1 MKAASPQG
9 VTHRIKE
16 KAPLERG
23 NFSAITTK
31 RISDSA
37 TNRDAEKC
45 FSTWQAKFAMH
56 GHALYQT
63 ASADGAILYLSSRW
77 GMVREMKSLEAVAA
91 FFELI
96 GGKV

>member
-1 MKAASPQG
+1 MDVPHNAGQ
-9 VTHRIKE
+9 E

-23 NFSAITTK
+23 FFSATTTK
-31 RISDSA
+31 HMSDSA

-45 FSTWQAKFAMH
+45 FSTWQARYAIC
-56 GHALYQT
+56 GHILYRT
-63 ASADGAILYLSSRW
+63 ASADGATLYLASRW
-77 GMVREMKSLEAVAA
+77 GMVRELKTLEAVAA